1 METAYGEWV
10 ERIPAWITWA
20 TQEWNEI
27 QYNGVYYDPP
37 KGPGLPGVLDVE
49 HDYTFKF
56 PRPDR
61 CAGAGPQ
68 SQAFKRPRVVV
79 W

>member
-1 METAYGEWV
+1 M

-37 KGPGLPGVLDVE
+37 KGAGEPGVLDVE
-49 HDYTFKF
+49 HAYTFKF

-61 CAGAGPQ
+61 CAATIR
-68 SQAFKRPRVVV
+68 FCRV
-79 W
+79 